1 MARSDRVMAGYEFL
15 DQHAAVIERVHAASR
30 AQTSAGPRRGSLAA
44 VRRIEHA
51 RTFFSDER
59 GVTSSGRGGHIA
71 RCASKRISPSVAVSD
86 WQS

>member
-44 VRRIEHA
+44 VRRSEHA
-51 RTFFSDER
+51 RIFCR
-59 GVTSSGRGGHIA
+59 
-71 RCASKRISPSVAVSD
+71 
-86 WQS
+86 